1 MRVNGGFYLSDGYD
15 DIDDVKIVTKPV
27 KSENPIL
34 IEGFPGI
41 GLVGNIA
48 SQQIIDELEMDYI
61 GSIDSRYF
69 PPIAVLYEGLI
80 NMPVRIY
87 ESEENNIVMVV
98 SDIPI
103 NPAVS
108 YDVSK
113 ALLEWAES
121 INVKE
126 VVSIAGIATM
136 APEPKVFGAASND
149 DMLEVIKDKLE
160 VFQMGTIS
168 GISGSIMTECVVREM
183 PAISL
188 LGATQTQNPDPRSAA
203 AVIDVLNSIYG
214 LSINTSGLIE
224 QAERIEIEMQK
235 LAEEVRTTEQPA
247 YPKKEFPMYG

>member
-1 MRVNGGFYLSDGYD
+1 MSDTDYD
-15 DIDDVKIVTKPV
+15 DSDVKIITKGIQ
-27 KSENPIL
+27 SENPVL

-48 SQQIIDELEMDYI
+48 SQQMIDELNMDYV

-87 ESEENNIVMVV
+87 ESKKYNLVIVV

-103 NPAVS
+103 NPSVS

-113 ALLEWAES
+113 ALIEWAKT

-126 VVSIAGIATM
+126 IVSIAGIATM
-136 APEPKVFGAASND
+136 SEERKVFGAATND
-149 DMLEVIKDKLE
+149 DMLERIKDKVEL
-160 VFQMGTIS
+160 FQMGTIS
-168 GISGSIMTECVVREM
+168 GISGSVMSECLVNEI

-188 LGATQTQNPDPRSAA
+188 LGATQSQNPDPRAA
-203 AVIDVLNSIYG
+203 VVVIDVLNSLYG
-214 LSINTSGLIE
+214 LSIDTDSLLE
-224 QAERIEIEMQK
+224 QAEQIEVEMQK
-235 LAEEVRTTEQPA
+235 LAEDVRTTEQPA
-247 YPKKEFPMYG
+247 TPRKEFPMYG